1 MLTRYFFHLT
11 DYSAHIGLVKTCI
24 RLKIR
29 FIFYSQSPIVAIEH
43 FFESVAYFNLRLDF
57 LSCQRVL
64 LGQSDRRLTRHR
76 LLIHGC
82 RIVAHEKWTNRD
94 DGAIEAT
101 CVTQKKEKCV
111 GPALIFVLDVSER
124 EVILQDW
131 QVLLRFLVRK
141 CDFSPCWL
149 RDLRFFPLC

>member
-1 MLTRYFFHLT
+1 MLSRYSFYLT
-11 DYSAHIGLVKTCI
+11 DYSAHIGQVETCI
-24 RLKIR
+24 RLSIR
-29 FIFYSQSPIVAIEH
+29 LIFYSRLPIVAREH
-43 FFESVAYFNLRLDF
+43 FFESATYPNLCLDF

-64 LGQSDRRLTRHR
+64 LGQSDRRLTHHR
-76 LLIHGC
+76 LWIHGC
-82 RIVAHEKWTNRD
+82 GIVAHEKWTNRD

-111 GPALIFVLDVSER
+111 GLALIFVLDVRER
-124 EVILQDW
+124 EAILQDW